1 MDSSGID
8 LDPVVLRHLQTK
20 KVEER
25 IEDLN
30 NQIWIEDDSVGYRLV
45 TVIDEGLTDC
55 LVGFRDEQGF
65 FEKKRIE
72 KTKCEVPSLNNY
84 SDDLCTLTQPNA
96 ATVLHVLNIRYSSN
110 VIHTYCGLF
119 CVVINPWR
127 TIPIYSDDVKQLYQ
141 HRNDLPPHVYS
152 VAQNAF
158 HGILKGGRNQSI
170 LITGESG
177 AGKTENTKKIID
189 FILSS
194 SGSNN
199 TIGDCVVTSGVLLEA
214 MGNARTTHNSNS
226 SRFGKFIRIEFDQNS
241 KLIGA
246 KIECYLLEKSR
257 VVSQSDGD
265 RNFHIFYQMLSNYF
279 DNPHKSFLKLSK
291 RVDQYKYL
299 RNDDAEINDAETAK
313 LTDEAFSKIGF
324 SEEEKIWIF
333 QVLSAVLWIGDIKFG
348 ERSGLDVSFVE
359 SMQEVDN
366 IAELLE
372 MKSSKLVD
380 ALTQPTIKV
389 HDKLIRKNQNL
400 AKTLTSA
407 SAMAKVLYERLFGWV
422 VKRCNDAFSVDDTK
436 SYCRNSRFI
445 AVLDIAGFEIIQKNS
460 FEQFCINYTNEKLQQ
475 FFNHFMFVKEQT
487 DYLEEG
493 IKWTQVNF
501 ANHLQPTIDL
511 IEKPMG
517 VLSFLEEE
525 CVVPNGSEKS
535 LLEKLCSNLAGD
547 SSFKKSKQSQKYST
561 VRHFAVQHYAGEVH
575 YNIDGWLEKNRD
587 NVENSVLDI
596 LSQSTHPLLKVL
608 FPPVH
613 TNNLKA
619 RRGTITN
626 STVSFM
632 YKNQLQCL
640 LDTLNTSSAHFIRCV
655 VPNYEKLPGKI
666 DAPLVLAQLKC
677 NGVLE
682 GIRICREGYPSRL
695 PHSEFI
701 ERYSLLLKNKE
712 KSCGASEKEKCAM
725 ICQDA
730 DVRKERFAV
739 GKTKLFCKVGVI
751 SELERK
757 RNDYI
762 SSFIVLIQANI
773 RYRSIQKDLTE
784 RRKKAEAILTIQENV
799 RQFAQLSQWP
809 WYRIHHLA
817 RGLIPKN
824 RDKERIEELEKEK
837 MKLEKEIQEMEVKN
851 EEALK
856 ENLKLSMLLD
866 REKTEKIK
874 VQKEME
880 EVEKRGREKLLEKER
895 EFRKTME
902 EMEQNEEIFSV
913 LEKKYND
920 QHKKV
925 MKMNDILR
933 DYERKIEQLN
943 MEKLDLEAEN
953 LKLKESQNRQDTH
966 YSNLE
971 KEILE
976 KTSLIDDLQN
986 QVQKLLD
993 ETNEQRITIAKLET
1007 ALEDEKS
1014 RFSRQNNT
1022 IGDMQKLITELNEK
1036 IARFDQITLNE
1047 RNSTRKIEREKE
1059 KLNEEL
1065 TTAKEIIQ
1073 KQAKK
1078 IDELKDECRKRG
1090 NEVNRLERK
1099 LEDKDAMMADCV
1111 KELKD
1116 SHKERLKEME
1126 QKVEDVKRKNSK
1138 LENENSTQRNQIE
1151 HFQRESSVDS
1161 DYGRSSSGRMSTLG
1175 RQYSLTS
1182 IGSFSSIR
1190 TVGLSRKDSISD
1202 MTSSMYSLRGRRDST
1217 YDLTSSVIS
1226 SSNGLQRSP
1235 STSQVM
1241 EKERR
1246 ILELE
1251 KEKAAINTD
1260 LQLVKRELD
1269 VYKSQLSAVESEK
1282 ESLQTTVR
1290 KQTSQLQETTRQ
1302 FNSAQKNADNLALR
1316 LKKALADCEEWKKKH
1331 EESIEDSKT
1340 EILAERKRAMDRA
1353 EASEKETELKQSR
1366 MATIESAKSVLS
1378 GELARTQA
1386 ELDRCRQIIQ
1396 QLEENIKSQE
1406 TLGNSFERH
1415 QSNLNFEI
1423 ENLRDEN
1430 CALKAKIR
1438 RQYKQIELL
1447 TQQDETNDELN
1458 HFENKTERLL

>member
-1 MDSSGID
+1 MDSSSGID
-8 LDPVVLRHLQTK
+8 LEPNILRHLQTK

-30 NQIWIEDDSVGYRLV
+30 NQIWIEDDLYGYRMV
-45 TVIDEGLTDC
+45 TVIDEGLSDL

-84 SDDLCTLTQPNA
+84 SEDLCTLTQPNA
-96 ATVLHVLNIRYSSN
+96 ATVLNALKIRYTSN
-110 VIHTYCGLF
+110 VIHTFCGLF

-127 TIPIYSDDVKQLYQ
+127 NIPIYSDEVKQLYQ
-141 HRNDLPPHVYS
+141 LQNDLPPHVYS

-194 SGSNN
+194 SVSNN

-226 SRFGKFIRIEFDQNS
+226 SRFGKFIRIEFDENS

-257 VVSQSDGD
+257 VVFQSDGD

-291 RVDQYKYL
+291 KVNEYKYL
-299 RNDDAEINDAETAK
+299 RNDDSMIDDAETAK
-313 LTDEAFSKIGF
+313 MTDEAFTRIGL

-333 QVLSAVLWIGDIKFG
+333 QILSAVLWIGDIKFG

-400 AKTLTSA
+400 AKTLSSA
-407 SAMAKVLYERLFGWV
+407 SAMAKILYERLFGWI
-422 VKRCNDAFSVDDTK
+422 VKRCNDAFSVDDTE
-436 SYCRNSRFI
+436 STCRLSRFI
-445 AVLDIAGFEIIQKNS
+445 AVLDIAGFEIIEKNS

-475 FFNHFMFVKEQT
+475 FFNHFMFAKEQS

-517 VLSFLEEE
+517 ILSFLEEE

-535 LLEKLCSNLAGD
+535 LLEKLCSNLSND
-547 SSFKKSKQSQKYST
+547 SSFKKSKQTQKCST
-561 VRHFAVQHYAGEVH
+561 IRHFYVQHYAGEVH
-575 YNIDGWLEKNRD
+575 YNIDGWLDKNRD
-587 NVENSVLDI
+587 NVETSVLDI
-596 LSQSTHPLLKVL
+596 LSQSTHPLLKLL
-608 FPPVH
+608 FPPVPV
-613 TNNLKA
+613 NNLKT

-626 STVSFM
+626 STVSFL

-640 LDTLNTSSAHFIRCV
+640 LDTLNSSSAHFIRCV
-655 VPNYEKLPGKI
+655 VSNYEKLPGKI

-695 PHSEFI
+695 SHSEFI
-701 ERYSLLLKNKE
+701 ERYSLLMKNKE
-712 KSCGASEKEKCAM
+712 QSKGASEKEKCTL

-730 DVRKERFAV
+730 QVRKERYAV

-751 SELERK
+751 SELETK
-757 RNDYI
+757 RNNYI
-762 SSFIVLIQANI
+762 SSFIILIQANI
-773 RYRSIQKDLTE
+773 RYLNIQKDLIE
-784 RRKKAEAILTIQENV
+784 RRKKLEAVVTIQDNV
-799 RQFAQLSQWP
+799 RQFAELSQWP
-809 WYRIHHLA
+809 WYRIYHLT
-817 RGLIPKN
+817 RGLIPRN
-824 RDKERIEELEKEK
+824 RDKERIEELENEK
-837 MKLEKEIQEMEVKN
+837 LKLEEEIQEMEIKN

-866 REKTEKIK
+866 REKSEKVK
-874 VQKEME
+874 VQKELE
-880 EVEKRGREKLLEKER
+880 EVEKQGREKLLEKER

-902 EMEQNEEIFSV
+902 EMEQNEEIFNV
-913 LEKKYND
+913 LERKYNE

-925 MKMNDILR
+925 MKMNDVLR
-933 DYERKIEQLN
+933 EYERKIEQLN
-943 MEKLDLEAEN
+943 MEKTDLENEN
-953 LKLKESQNRQDTH
+953 QKLRETQNRQDSH

-971 KEILE
+971 KEVME
-976 KTSLIDDLQN
+976 KSSLIDELQN
-986 QVQKLLD
+986 QIQKLSD
-993 ETNEQRITIAKLET
+993 ENNEQRLTIAKLET
-1007 ALEDEKS
+1007 ALEDEKA
-1014 RFSRQNNT
+1014 RFARQNNT
-1022 IGDMQKLITELNEK
+1022 IGDMQKLISELNEK
-1036 IARFDQITLNE
+1036 IARFDNIALNE

-1078 IDELKDECRKRG
+1078 IDELKEECRKRK
-1090 NEVNRLERK
+1090 NEASRLERK
-1099 LEDKDAMMADCV
+1099 LEDKEAMMADCV

-1138 LENENSTQRNQIE
+1138 LENENSTQKSQIE
-1151 HFQRESSVDS
+1151 TFQRESSVDS
-1161 DYGRSSSGRMSTLG
+1161 DYGRSSSGRLSTLG

-1190 TVGLSRKDSISD
+1190 TVGLGSRKDSISD
-1202 MTSSMYSLRGRRDST
+1202 MTSSMYSLRRRDST
-1217 YDLTSSVIS
+1217 YDMTSSTI
-1226 SSNGLQRSP
+1226 GLQRSP

-1282 ESLQTTVR
+1282 ESLQTANR
-1290 KQTSQLQETTRQ
+1290 KQSNQLQETTRQ
-1302 FNSAQKNADNLALR
+1302 LNSAQKNADNLALR
-1316 LKKALADCEEWKKKH
+1316 LKKALADCDEWKKKH
-1331 EESIEDSKT
+1331 EESIVESKT
-1340 EILAERKRAMDRA
+1340 EILMERKRAMDRA
-1353 EASEKETELKQSR
+1353 EACEKETELKQSR
-1366 MATIESAKSVLS
+1366 MATIESARMELG
-1378 GELARTQA
+1378 GELARTQS
-1386 ELDRCRQIIQ
+1386 ELDRCRQIII
-1396 QLEENIKSQE
+1396 QLEENLKSQE
-1406 TLGNSFERH
+1406 SLGNSFGRH
-1415 QSNLNFEI
+1415 QTNLNFEI

-1458 HFENKTERLL
+1458 HFENKVERLL

>member
-1 MDSSGID
+1 MDRHFFNVSITSLVHSTIPIGTRKITDSSF
-8 LDPVVLRHLQTK
+8 Q
-20 KVEER
+20 
-25 IEDLN
+25 
-30 NQIWIEDDSVGYRLV
+30 
-45 TVIDEGLTDC
+45 
-55 LVGFRDEQGF
+55 
-65 FEKKRIE
+65 
-72 KTKCEVPSLNNY
+72 
-84 SDDLCTLTQPNA
+84 
-96 ATVLHVLNIRYSSN
+96 
-110 VIHTYCGLF
+110 TYCGLF

-127 TIPIYSDDVKQLYQ
+127 NIPIYSDEVKQLYQ

-194 SGSNN
+194 SGSHN

-226 SRFGKFIRIEFDQNS
+226 SRFGKFIRIEFDENS

-291 RVDQYKYL
+291 KVDQYKYL
-299 RNDDAEINDAETAK
+299 RNDDPMIDDAETAR
-313 LTDEAFSKIGF
+313 LTDEAFTKIGF
-324 SEEEKIWIF
+324 SEEEKRWIF
-333 QVLSAVLWIGDIKFG
+333 QILSAVLWIGDIKFG
-348 ERSGLDVSFVE
+348 ERSGLDVTYVE

-372 MKSSKLVD
+372 MKNSKLVD

-400 AKTLTSA
+400 AKTLSSA

-422 VKRCNDAFSVDDTK
+422 VKRCNDAFSVDDT
-436 SYCRNSRFI
+436 SSSCRNSRFI
-445 AVLDIAGFEIIQKNS
+445 AVLDIAGFEIIEKNS

-475 FFNHFMFVKEQT
+475 FFNHFMFVKEQS

-535 LLEKLCSNLAGD
+535 LLEKLCANLSGD
-547 SSFKKSKQSQKYST
+547 SSFKKSKQSQKCST
-561 VRHFAVQHYAGEVH
+561 IRHFAVQHYAGEVH

-587 NVENSVLDI
+587 NVETSVLDI

-608 FPPVH
+608 FPPVPA
-613 TNNLKA
+613 NNIKA

-626 STVSFM
+626 STVSFL

-666 DAPLVLAQLKC
+666 DAPLVLAQLRC

-682 GIRICREGYPSRL
+682 GIRICREGFPSRL

-712 KSCGASEKEKCAM
+712 LGGSEKEKCAM
-725 ICQDA
+725 ICQDSQI
-730 DVRKERFAV
+730 RKERFAV
-739 GKTKLFCKVGVI
+739 GKTKLFCKIGVI

-773 RYRSIQKDLTE
+773 RYLNIQKDLFE
-784 RRKKAEAILTIQENV
+784 RRRKAEAIVTIQENV
-799 RQFAQLSQWP
+799 RQFAELSQWP
-809 WYRIHHLA
+809 CSSIVRKQQKSKFKRRWKKW
-817 RGLIPKN
+817 RGKV
-824 RDKERIEELEKEK
+824 ERFVETVTMILRSCSVS
-837 MKLEKEIQEMEVKN
+837 LPYFVRP
-851 EEALK
+851 
-856 ENLKLSMLLD
+856 LLTLNSIS
-866 REKTEKIK
+866 RTTFF
-874 VQKEME
+874 Q
-880 EVEKRGREKLLEKER
+880 KLLEKER

-943 MEKLDLEAEN
+943 MEKTDLETDN
-953 LKLKESQNRQDTH
+953 LKLKEAQNRQDSH

-971 KEILE
+971 KELLE
-976 KTSLIDDLQN
+976 KTSQIDDLQN

-1014 RFSRQNNT
+1014 RFTRQNNT

-1036 IARFDQITLNE
+1036 IARLDNVALNE
-1047 RNSTRKIEREKE
+1047 RNSTRKVEREKE
-1059 KLNEEL
+1059 KLNDEL
-1065 TTAKEIIQ
+1065 NTAKEIIQ

-1078 IDELKDECRKRG
+1078 IDELKEECRKRG
-1090 NEVNRLERK
+1090 NEVSRLERK

-1138 LENENSTQRNQIE
+1138 LENENSTQRSQIE
-1151 HFQRESSVDS
+1151 TFQRESSVDS
-1161 DYGRSSSGRMSTLG
+1161 DYGRSSSGRLSTLG

-1190 TVGLSRKDSISD
+1190 TVGLSRKDSVSD

-1217 YDLTSSVIS
+1217 YDMTSSIIS
-1226 SSNGLQRSP
+1226 SGNGLQRSP

-1246 ILELE
+1246 IQELE
-1251 KEKAAINTD
+1251 K
-1260 LQLVKRELD
+1260 L
-1269 VYKSQLSAVESEK
+1269 
-1282 ESLQTTVR
+1282 
-1290 KQTSQLQETTRQ
+1290 
-1302 FNSAQKNADNLALR
+1302 
-1316 LKKALADCEEWKKKH
+1316 
-1331 EESIEDSKT
+1331 
-1340 EILAERKRAMDRA
+1340 
-1353 EASEKETELKQSR
+1353 
-1366 MATIESAKSVLS
+1366 VLS
-1378 GELARTQA
+1378 
-1386 ELDRCRQIIQ
+1386 
-1396 QLEENIKSQE
+1396 
-1406 TLGNSFERH
+1406 
-1415 QSNLNFEI
+1415 
-1423 ENLRDEN
+1423 
-1430 CALKAKIR
+1430 
-1438 RQYKQIELL
+1438 
-1447 TQQDETNDELN
+1447 
-1458 HFENKTERLL
+1458 

>member
-1 MDSSGID
+1 MDSAGID
-8 LDPVVLRHLQTK
+8 LDPTVIRHLQTK

-30 NQIWIEDDSVGYRLV
+30 NQIWIEDDTVGYRLV
-45 TVIDEGLTDC
+45 TVIDEGLTDL

-72 KTKCEVPSLNNY
+72 KAKCEVPSLNNY
-84 SDDLCTLTQPNA
+84 SEDLCTLTQPNA
-96 ATVLHVLNIRYSSN
+96 ATVLHALNIRYTSN

-127 TIPIYSDDVKQLYQ
+127 NIPIYSDEVKQLYQ

-194 SGSNN
+194 SGSHN

-226 SRFGKFIRIEFDQNS
+226 SRFGKFIRIEFDENS

-291 RVDQYKYL
+291 KVDQYKYL
-299 RNDDAEINDAETAK
+299 RNDDPMIDDAETAR

-324 SEEEKIWIF
+324 SEEEKRWIF
-333 QVLSAVLWIGDIKFG
+333 QILSAVLWIGDIKFG
-348 ERSGLDVSFVE
+348 ERSGLDVSYVE

-372 MKSSKLVD
+372 MKNSKLVD

-400 AKTLTSA
+400 AKTLSSA

-422 VKRCNDAFSVDDTK
+422 VKRCNDAFSVDDT
-436 SYCRNSRFI
+436 SSSCRNSRFI
-445 AVLDIAGFEIIQKNS
+445 AVLDIAGFEIIEKNS

-475 FFNHFMFVKEQT
+475 FFNHFMFVKEQS

-535 LLEKLCSNLAGD
+535 LLEKLCSNLSTD
-547 SSFKKSKQSQKYST
+547 SSFKKSKQSQKCST
-561 VRHFAVQHYAGEVH
+561 IRHFAVQHYAGEVH

-587 NVENSVLDI
+587 NVETSVLDI

-608 FPPVH
+608 FPPVPV
-613 TNNLKA
+613 NNIKA

-626 STVSFM
+626 STVSFL

-666 DAPLVLAQLKC
+666 DAPLVLAQLRC

-712 KSCGASEKEKCAM
+712 FGGSEKEKCAM
-725 ICQDA
+725 ICQDSQI
-730 DVRKERFAV
+730 RKERFAV

-773 RYRSIQKDLTE
+773 RYLNIQKDLLE
-784 RRKKAEAILTIQENV
+784 RRRKAEAIVTIQENV
-799 RQFAQLSQWP
+799 RQFAELSQWP

-824 RDKERIEELEKEK
+824 RDKERIEELEMEK
-837 MKLEKEIQEMEVKN
+837 MKLEEEIHEMEVKN

-880 EVEKRGREKLLEKER
+880 EVERKGREKLLEKER

-902 EMEQNEEIFSV
+902 EMGQNEEIFSM

-943 MEKLDLEAEN
+943 MEKADLETEN
-953 LKLKESQNRQDTH
+953 SKLKEAQNRHDSH

-971 KEILE
+971 KELLE
-976 KTSLIDDLQN
+976 KTSQIDDLQN

-1014 RFSRQNNT
+1014 RFTRQNNT

-1036 IARFDQITLNE
+1036 IARLDNVALNE
-1047 RNSTRKIEREKE
+1047 RNSTRKVEREKE
-1059 KLNEEL
+1059 KLNDEL
-1065 TTAKEIIQ
+1065 NTAKEIIQ

-1078 IDELKDECRKRG
+1078 IDELKEECRKRG
-1090 NEVNRLERK
+1090 NEVSRLERK
-1099 LEDKDAMMADCV
+1099 LEDKEAMMADCV

-1126 QKVEDVKRKNSK
+1126 QKVEEVKRKNSK
-1138 LENENSTQRNQIE
+1138 LENENSTQRSQIE
-1151 HFQRESSVDS
+1151 TFQRESSVDS
-1161 DYGRSSSGRMSTLG
+1161 DYGRSSSGRLSTLG

-1190 TVGLSRKDSISD
+1190 TVGLSRKDSVSD

-1217 YDLTSSVIS
+1217 YDMTSSIIS
-1226 SSNGLQRSP
+1226 SGNGLQRSP

-1246 ILELE
+1246 IQELE

-1316 LKKALADCEEWKKKH
+1316 LKKALADCDEWKKKH
-1331 EESIEDSKT
+1331 EESIKESKT
-1340 EILAERKRAMDRA
+1340 EILLERKRAMDRA

-1366 MATIESAKSVLS
+1366 MATIESAKTALS
-1378 GELARTQA
+1378 GELGRTQA

-1396 QLEENIKSQE
+1396 QLEENLKSQE

>member
-1 MDSSGID
+1 M
-8 LDPVVLRHLQTK
+8 
-20 KVEER
+20 
-25 IEDLN
+25 
-30 NQIWIEDDSVGYRLV
+30 
-45 TVIDEGLTDC
+45 
-55 LVGFRDEQGF
+55 
-65 FEKKRIE
+65 
-72 KTKCEVPSLNNY
+72 
-84 SDDLCTLTQPNA
+84 LC
-96 ATVLHVLNIRYSSN
+96 S
-110 VIHTYCGLF
+110 
-119 CVVINPWR
+119 
-127 TIPIYSDDVKQLYQ
+127 
-141 HRNDLPPHVYS
+141 
-152 VAQNAF
+152 
-158 HGILKGGRNQSI
+158 
-170 LITGESG
+170 
-177 AGKTENTKKIID
+177 
-189 FILSS
+189 
-194 SGSNN
+194 
-199 TIGDCVVTSGVLLEA
+199 
-214 MGNARTTHNSNS
+214 
-226 SRFGKFIRIEFDQNS
+226 
-241 KLIGA
+241 
-246 KIECYLLEKSR
+246 
-257 VVSQSDGD
+257 
-265 RNFHIFYQMLSNYF
+265 FYY
-279 DNPHKSFLKLSK
+279 
-291 RVDQYKYL
+291 
-299 RNDDAEINDAETAK
+299 T
-313 LTDEAFSKIGF
+313 FS
-324 SEEEKIWIF
+324 
-333 QVLSAVLWIGDIKFG
+333 
-348 ERSGLDVSFVE
+348 
-359 SMQEVDN
+359 EVDN

-372 MKSSKLVD
+372 MKNSKLVD

-400 AKTLTSA
+400 AKTLSSA

-422 VKRCNDAFSVDDTK
+422 VKRS
-436 SYCRNSRFI
+436 CRNSRFI
-445 AVLDIAGFEIIQKNS
+445 AVLDIAGFEIIEKNS

-475 FFNHFMFVKEQT
+475 FFNHFMFVKEQS

-535 LLEKLCSNLAGD
+535 LLEKLCSNLSGD
-547 SSFKKSKQSQKYST
+547 SSFKKSKQSQKCST
-561 VRHFAVQHYAGEVH
+561 IRHFAVQHYAGEVH

-587 NVENSVLDI
+587 NVETSVLDI

-608 FPPVH
+608 FPPVPV
-613 TNNLKA
+613 NNIKA

-626 STVSFM
+626 STVSFL
-632 YKNQLQCL
+632 YK
-640 LDTLNTSSAHFIRCV
+640 
-655 VPNYEKLPGKI
+655 
-666 DAPLVLAQLKC
+666 
-677 NGVLE
+677 
-682 GIRICREGYPSRL
+682 
-695 PHSEFI
+695 
-701 ERYSLLLKNKE
+701 
-712 KSCGASEKEKCAM
+712 
-725 ICQDA
+725 
-730 DVRKERFAV
+730 
-739 GKTKLFCKVGVI
+739 
-751 SELERK
+751 
-757 RNDYI
+757 
-762 SSFIVLIQANI
+762 
-773 RYRSIQKDLTE
+773 
-784 RRKKAEAILTIQENV
+784 
-799 RQFAQLSQWP
+799 
-809 WYRIHHLA
+809 
-817 RGLIPKN
+817 
-824 RDKERIEELEKEK
+824 
-837 MKLEKEIQEMEVKN
+837 
-851 EEALK
+851 
-856 ENLKLSMLLD
+856 LLD

-880 EVEKRGREKLLEKER
+880 EVERKGREKLLEKER

-943 MEKLDLEAEN
+943 MEKTDLETEN
-953 LKLKESQNRQDTH
+953 LKLKEAQNRQDSH

-971 KEILE
+971 KELLE
-976 KTSLIDDLQN
+976 KTSQIDDLQN

-1014 RFSRQNNT
+1014 RFTRQNNT

-1036 IARFDQITLNE
+1036 IARLDNVALNE
-1047 RNSTRKIEREKE
+1047 RNSTRKVEREKE
-1059 KLNEEL
+1059 KLNDEL
-1065 TTAKEIIQ
+1065 NTAKEIIQ

-1078 IDELKDECRKRG
+1078 IDELKEECRKRG
-1090 NEVNRLERK
+1090 NEVSRLERK

-1138 LENENSTQRNQIE
+1138 LENENSTQRSQIE
-1151 HFQRESSVDS
+1151 TFQRESSVDS
-1161 DYGRSSSGRMSTLG
+1161 DYGRSSSGRLSTLG

-1190 TVGLSRKDSISD
+1190 TVGLSRKDSVSD

-1217 YDLTSSVIS
+1217 YDMTSSIIS
-1226 SSNGLQRSP
+1226 SGNGLQRSP
-1235 STSQVM
+1235 STSQ
-1241 EKERR
+1241 
-1246 ILELE
+1246 
-1251 KEKAAINTD
+1251 
-1260 LQLVKRELD
+1260 
-1269 VYKSQLSAVESEK
+1269 EK

-1316 LKKALADCEEWKKKH
+1316 LKKALADCDEWKKKH
-1331 EESIEDSKT
+1331 EESIKESKT
-1340 EILAERKRAMDRA
+1340 EILLERKRAMDRA

-1366 MATIESAKSVLS
+1366 MATIESAKTALS
-1378 GELARTQA
+1378 GELGRTQA

-1396 QLEENIKSQE
+1396 QLEENLKSQE

>member
-1 MDSSGID
+1 MKTK
-8 LDPVVLRHLQTK
+8 PFERETVVIVICSNLVGTSIADIFLKAKNNEEEVRHLQTK

-30 NQIWIEDDSVGYRLV
+30 NQIWIEDDTVGYRLV

-84 SDDLCTLTQPNA
+84 SEDLCTLTQPNA
-96 ATVLHVLNIRYSSN
+96 ATVLHALNIRYTSN

-127 TIPIYSDDVKQLYQ
+127 NIPIYSDEVKQLYQ

-194 SGSNN
+194 SGSHN

-226 SRFGKFIRIEFDQNS
+226 SRFGKFIRIEFDENS

-246 KIECYLLEKSR
+246 QIECYLLEKSR

-291 RVDQYKYL
+291 KVDQYKYL
-299 RNDDAEINDAETAK
+299 RNDDPMIDDAETAR
-313 LTDEAFSKIGF
+313 LTDEAFTKIGF
-324 SEEEKIWIF
+324 SEEEKRWIF
-333 QVLSAVLWIGDIKFG
+333 QILSAVLWIGDIKFG
-348 ERSGLDVSFVE
+348 ERSGLDVSYVE

-372 MKSSKLVD
+372 MKNSKLVD

-400 AKTLTSA
+400 AKTLSSA

-422 VKRCNDAFSVDDTK
+422 VKRCNDAFSVDDN
-436 SYCRNSRFI
+436 SSSCRNSRFI
-445 AVLDIAGFEIIQKNS
+445 AVLDIAGFEIIEKNS

-475 FFNHFMFVKEQT
+475 FFNHFMFVKEQS

-535 LLEKLCSNLAGD
+535 LLEKLCSNLSGD
-547 SSFKKSKQSQKYST
+547 SSFKKSKQSQKCST
-561 VRHFAVQHYAGEVH
+561 IRHFAVQHYAGEVH

-587 NVENSVLDI
+587 NVETSVLDI

-608 FPPVH
+608 FPPVPA
-613 TNNLKA
+613 NNIKA

-626 STVSFM
+626 STVSFL

-666 DAPLVLAQLKC
+666 DAPLVLAQLSSWI
-677 NGVLE
+677 V
-682 GIRICREGYPSRL
+682 RRL
-695 PHSEFI
+695 
-701 ERYSLLLKNKE
+701 K
-712 KSCGASEKEKCAM
+712 KSK
-725 ICQDA
+725 
-730 DVRKERFAV
+730 F
-739 GKTKLFCKVGVI
+739 
-751 SELERK
+751 K
-757 RNDYI
+757 R
-762 SSFIVLIQANI
+762 
-773 RYRSIQKDLTE
+773 RW
-784 RRKKAEAILTIQENV
+784 KK
-799 RQFAQLSQWP
+799 W
-809 WYRIHHLA
+809 
-817 RGLIPKN
+817 
-824 RDKERIEELEKEK
+824 
-837 MKLEKEIQEMEVKN
+837 
-851 EEALK
+851 
-856 ENLKLSMLLD
+856 
-866 REKTEKIK
+866 
-874 VQKEME
+874 
-880 EVEKRGREKLLEKER
+880 RGRGE
-895 EFRKTME
+895 
-902 EMEQNEEIFSV
+902 SV

-943 MEKLDLEAEN
+943 MEKADLETEN
-953 LKLKESQNRQDTH
+953 SKVRSKISKNKANEKIIENGYVVVEALKEAQNRQDSH

-971 KEILE
+971 KELLE
-976 KTSLIDDLQN
+976 KTSQIDDLQN

-1014 RFSRQNNT
+1014 RFTRQNNT

-1036 IARFDQITLNE
+1036 IARLDNVALNE
-1047 RNSTRKIEREKE
+1047 RNSTRKVEREKE
-1059 KLNEEL
+1059 KLNDEL
-1065 TTAKEIIQ
+1065 NTAKEIIQ

-1078 IDELKDECRKRG
+1078 IDELKEECRKRG
-1090 NEVNRLERK
+1090 NEVSRLERK

-1138 LENENSTQRNQIE
+1138 LENENSTQRSQIE
-1151 HFQRESSVDS
+1151 TFQRESSVDS
-1161 DYGRSSSGRMSTLG
+1161 DYGRSSSGRLSTLG

-1190 TVGLSRKDSISD
+1190 TVGLSRKDSVSD

-1217 YDLTSSVIS
+1217 YDMTSSIIS
-1226 SSNGLQRSP
+1226 SGNGLQRSP

-1246 ILELE
+1246 IQELE

-1316 LKKALADCEEWKKKH
+1316 LKKALADCDEWKKKH
-1331 EESIEDSKT
+1331 EESIKESKT
-1340 EILAERKRAMDRA
+1340 EILLERKRAMDRA

-1366 MATIESAKSVLS
+1366 MATIESAKTALS
-1378 GELARTQA
+1378 GELGRTQA
-1386 ELDRCRQIIQ
+1386 ELDRCRQIIL
-1396 QLEENIKSQE
+1396 QLEENLKSQE

>member
-1 MDSSGID
+1 MDSASGID
-8 LDPVVLRHLQTK
+8 LDPNVLRHLQTK

-30 NQIWIEDDSVGYRLV
+30 NQIWMEDDAVGYRLV
-45 TVIDEGLTDC
+45 TVIDEGLSDL

-72 KTKCEVPSLNNY
+72 KAKCEVPSLNNY

-96 ATVLHVLNIRYSSN
+96 ATVLHALNIRYTSN

-127 TIPIYSDDVKQLYQ
+127 TIPIYSDEVKQLYQ

-199 TIGDCVVTSGVLLEA
+199 TIGECVVTSGVLLEA

-226 SRFGKFIRIEFDQNS
+226 SRFGKFIRIEFDENS

-291 RVDQYKYL
+291 KVEQYKYL
-299 RNDDAEINDAETAK
+299 RNDDPSIVDAETAK

-333 QVLSAVLWIGDIKFG
+333 QILSAVLWIGDIKFG

-400 AKTLTSA
+400 AKTLSSA

-436 SYCRNSRFI
+436 TSCRNSRFI
-445 AVLDIAGFEIIQKNS
+445 AVLDIAGFEIIEKNS

-475 FFNHFMFVKEQT
+475 FFNHFMFVKEQS

-587 NVENSVLDI
+587 NVETSVLDI

-608 FPPVH
+608 FPPVPA
-613 TNNLKA
+613 NNLKA

-626 STVSFM
+626 STVSFL

-712 KSCGASEKEKCAM
+712 KVSGASEKEKCAH

-730 DVRKERFAV
+730 DVRKERYAV

-757 RNDYI
+757 RNEYI

-773 RYRSIQKDLTE
+773 RYLNVQADLLE
-784 RRKKAEAILTIQENV
+784 RRRKAEAIVTIQENV

-824 RDKERIEELEKEK
+824 RDKERIQELEMEK
-837 MKLEKEIQEMEVKN
+837 MKLEEEIQEMEVKN

-856 ENLKLSMLLD
+856 ENLKLSM
-866 REKTEKIK
+866 
-874 VQKEME
+874 
-880 EVEKRGREKLLEKER
+880 KLLEKER

-925 MKMNDILR
+925 MKMNDVLR
-933 DYERKIEQLN
+933 DYERRIEQLN
-943 MEKLDLEAEN
+943 MEKSDLEAEN
-953 LKLKESQNRQDTH
+953 LKLKEAQNRQDSH
-966 YSNLE
+966 YGNME
-971 KEILE
+971 KELME
-976 KTSLIDDLQN
+976 KTSIIDELQN

-993 ETNEQRITIAKLET
+993 ETNEQKIMIAKLET
-1007 ALEDEKS
+1007 ALEDEKA
-1014 RFSRQNNT
+1014 RHSRQNNT

-1036 IARFDQITLNE
+1036 IARLDNVALNE

-1099 LEDKDAMMADCV
+1099 LEDKEAMMADCV

-1138 LENENSTQRNQIE
+1138 LENENSTQKSQIE
-1151 HFQRESSVDS
+1151 TFQRESSVDS
-1161 DYGRSSSGRMSTLG
+1161 DYGRSSSGRLSTLG

-1190 TVGLSRKDSISD
+1190 TVGLSRKDSVSD

-1217 YDLTSSVIS
+1217 YDMTSSIS
-1226 SSNGLQRSP
+1226 NSVGLQRSP

-1282 ESLQTTVR
+1282 ESLQTTLR
-1290 KQTSQLQETTRQ
+1290 KQTNQLQETTRQ

-1316 LKKALADCEEWKKKH
+1316 LKKALADCDEWKKKH
-1331 EESIEDSKT
+1331 EESINESKT

-1366 MATIESAKSVLS
+1366 MATIESAKSALS

-1386 ELDRCRQIIQ
+1386 ELDRCRQIIV

>member
-1 MDSSGID
+1 
-8 LDPVVLRHLQTK
+8 
-20 KVEER
+20 
-25 IEDLN
+25 
-30 NQIWIEDDSVGYRLV
+30 
-45 TVIDEGLTDC
+45 
-55 LVGFRDEQGF
+55 
-65 FEKKRIE
+65 
-72 KTKCEVPSLNNY
+72 
-84 SDDLCTLTQPNA
+84 
-96 ATVLHVLNIRYSSN
+96 
-110 VIHTYCGLF
+110 
-119 CVVINPWR
+119 
-127 TIPIYSDDVKQLYQ
+127 
-141 HRNDLPPHVYS
+141 
-152 VAQNAF
+152 
-158 HGILKGGRNQSI
+158 
-170 LITGESG
+170 
-177 AGKTENTKKIID
+177 
-189 FILSS
+189 
-194 SGSNN
+194 
-199 TIGDCVVTSGVLLEA
+199 
-214 MGNARTTHNSNS
+214 
-226 SRFGKFIRIEFDQNS
+226 
-241 KLIGA
+241 
-246 KIECYLLEKSR
+246 
-257 VVSQSDGD
+257 
-265 RNFHIFYQMLSNYF
+265 
-279 DNPHKSFLKLSK
+279 
-291 RVDQYKYL
+291 
-299 RNDDAEINDAETAK
+299 
-313 LTDEAFSKIGF
+313 
-324 SEEEKIWIF
+324 
-333 QVLSAVLWIGDIKFG
+333 
-348 ERSGLDVSFVE
+348 
-359 SMQEVDN
+359 
-366 IAELLE
+366 
-372 MKSSKLVD
+372 
-380 ALTQPTIKV
+380 
-389 HDKLIRKNQNL
+389 
-400 AKTLTSA
+400 
-407 SAMAKVLYERLFGWV
+407 MAKVLYERLFGWV
-422 VKRCNDAFSVDDTK
+422 VKRCNDAFSVDDT
-436 SYCRNSRFI
+436 SSSCRNSRFI
-445 AVLDIAGFEIIQKNS
+445 AVLDIAGFEIIEKNS

-475 FFNHFMFVKEQT
+475 FFNHFMFVKEQS

-535 LLEKLCSNLAGD
+535 LLEKLCSNLSGD
-547 SSFKKSKQSQKYST
+547 SSFKKSKQSQKCST
-561 VRHFAVQHYAGEVH
+561 IRHFAVQHYAGEVH
-575 YNIDGWLEKNRD
+575 YNTDGWLEKNRD
-587 NVENSVLDI
+587 NVETSVLDI

-608 FPPVH
+608 FPPVPV
-613 TNNLKA
+613 NNIKA

-626 STVSFM
+626 STVSFL

-666 DAPLVLAQLKC
+666 DAPLVLAQLRC

-712 KSCGASEKEKCAM
+712 FGGSEKEKCAM
-725 ICQDA
+725 ICQDSQI
-730 DVRKERFAV
+730 RKERFAV

-773 RYRSIQKDLTE
+773 RYLNIQKDLFE
-784 RRKKAEAILTIQENV
+784 RRRKAEAIVTIQENV
-799 RQFAQLSQWP
+799 RQFAELSQWP

-824 RDKERIEELEKEK
+824 RDKERIEELEMEK
-837 MKLEKEIQEMEVKN
+837 MKLEEEIHEMEVKN
-851 EEALK
+851 EEAWK
-856 ENLKLSMLLD
+856 ENLKLSMLLN
-866 REKTEKIK
+866 REKTEKVK
-874 VQKEME
+874 VQKEMK
-880 EVEKRGREKLLEKER
+880 EVERKGREKLLEKER

-943 MEKLDLEAEN
+943 MEKTDLETEN
-953 LKLKESQNRQDTH
+953 LKLKEAQNRQDSH

-971 KEILE
+971 KELLE
-976 KTSLIDDLQN
+976 KTSQIDDLQN

-1014 RFSRQNNT
+1014 RFTRQNNT

-1036 IARFDQITLNE
+1036 IARLDNVALNE
-1047 RNSTRKIEREKE
+1047 RNSTRKVEREKE
-1059 KLNEEL
+1059 KLNDEL
-1065 TTAKEIIQ
+1065 NTAKEIIQ

-1078 IDELKDECRKRG
+1078 IDELKEECRKRG
-1090 NEVNRLERK
+1090 NEVSRLERK

-1138 LENENSTQRNQIE
+1138 LENENSTQRSQIE
-1151 HFQRESSVDS
+1151 TFQRESSVDS
-1161 DYGRSSSGRMSTLG
+1161 DYGRSSSGRLSTLG

-1190 TVGLSRKDSISD
+1190 TVGLSRKDSVSD

-1217 YDLTSSVIS
+1217 YDMTSSIIS
-1226 SSNGLQRSP
+1226 SGNGLQRSP

-1246 ILELE
+1246 IQELE

-1316 LKKALADCEEWKKKH
+1316 LKKALADCDEWKKKH
-1331 EESIEDSKT
+1331 EESIKESKT
-1340 EILAERKRAMDRA
+1340 EILMERKRAMDRA

-1366 MATIESAKSVLS
+1366 MATIESAKTALS
-1378 GELARTQA
+1378 GELGRTQA

-1396 QLEENIKSQE
+1396 QLEENLKSQE

>member
-1 MDSSGID
+1 
-8 LDPVVLRHLQTK
+8 
-20 KVEER
+20 
-25 IEDLN
+25 
-30 NQIWIEDDSVGYRLV
+30 
-45 TVIDEGLTDC
+45 
-55 LVGFRDEQGF
+55 
-65 FEKKRIE
+65 
-72 KTKCEVPSLNNY
+72 
-84 SDDLCTLTQPNA
+84 
-96 ATVLHVLNIRYSSN
+96 
-110 VIHTYCGLF
+110 
-119 CVVINPWR
+119 
-127 TIPIYSDDVKQLYQ
+127 
-141 HRNDLPPHVYS
+141 
-152 VAQNAF
+152 
-158 HGILKGGRNQSI
+158 
-170 LITGESG
+170 
-177 AGKTENTKKIID
+177 
-189 FILSS
+189 
-194 SGSNN
+194 
-199 TIGDCVVTSGVLLEA
+199 
-214 MGNARTTHNSNS
+214 
-226 SRFGKFIRIEFDQNS
+226 
-241 KLIGA
+241 
-246 KIECYLLEKSR
+246 
-257 VVSQSDGD
+257 
-265 RNFHIFYQMLSNYF
+265 MLSNYF

-299 RNDDAEINDAETAK
+299 RNDDSEINDAETAK

-400 AKTLTSA
+400 TKTLTSA

-445 AVLDIAGFEIIQKNS
+445 AVLDIAGFEIIEKNS

-547 SSFKKSKQSQKYST
+547 SSFKKSKQSQKYSIL
-561 VRHFAVQHYAGEVH
+561 RHFAVQHYAGEVH

-608 FPPVH
+608 FPPVPV
-613 TNNLKA
+613 NNLKA

-773 RYRSIQKDLTE
+773 RYRNIQKDLIE

-837 MKLEKEIQEMEVKN
+837 MKLEEEIQEMEMKN

-880 EVEKRGREKLLEKER
+880 EVEKRGKEKLLEKER

-943 MEKLDLEAEN
+943 MEKSDLEAEN
-953 LKLKESQNRQDTH
+953 LKLKESQNRQDIH
-966 YSNLE
+966 YSNME

-1036 IARFDQITLNE
+1036 IARFDQIALNE

-1202 MTSSMYSLRGRRDST
+1202 MTTSMYSLRGRRDST

-1269 VYKSQLSAVESEK
+1269 VYKSQLSAVESRFLDLEGFGEGKVGIRQTEK

-1290 KQTSQLQETTRQ
+1290 KQTNQLQETTRQ

>member
-1 MDSSGID
+1 
-8 LDPVVLRHLQTK
+8 
-20 KVEER
+20 
-25 IEDLN
+25 
-30 NQIWIEDDSVGYRLV
+30 
-45 TVIDEGLTDC
+45 
-55 LVGFRDEQGF
+55 
-65 FEKKRIE
+65 
-72 KTKCEVPSLNNY
+72 
-84 SDDLCTLTQPNA
+84 
-96 ATVLHVLNIRYSSN
+96 
-110 VIHTYCGLF
+110 
-119 CVVINPWR
+119 
-127 TIPIYSDDVKQLYQ
+127 
-141 HRNDLPPHVYS
+141 
-152 VAQNAF
+152 
-158 HGILKGGRNQSI
+158 
-170 LITGESG
+170 
-177 AGKTENTKKIID
+177 
-189 FILSS
+189 
-194 SGSNN
+194 
-199 TIGDCVVTSGVLLEA
+199 
-214 MGNARTTHNSNS
+214 
-226 SRFGKFIRIEFDQNS
+226 
-241 KLIGA
+241 
-246 KIECYLLEKSR
+246 
-257 VVSQSDGD
+257 
-265 RNFHIFYQMLSNYF
+265 MLSNYF

-299 RNDDAEINDAETAK
+299 RNDDSEINDAETAK

-400 AKTLTSA
+400 AKTLSSA

-436 SYCRNSRFI
+436 NYCRNSRFI
-445 AVLDIAGFEIIQKNS
+445 AVLDIAGFEIIEKNS

-547 SSFKKSKQSQKYST
+547 SSFKKSKQSQKYSI

-608 FPPVH
+608 FPPVPV
-613 TNNLKA
+613 NNLKA

-712 KSCGASEKEKCAM
+712 KSSGASEKEKCGM

-773 RYRSIQKDLTE
+773 RYRNIQKDLIE
-784 RRKKAEAILTIQENV
+784 RRKKAEAIMTIQENV

-817 RGLIPKN
+817 RVLIPKN

-837 MKLEKEIQEMEVKN
+837 MKLEEEIQEMEVKN
-851 EEALK
+851 EETLK
-856 ENLKLSMLLD
+856 ENLKLSMLLN
-866 REKTEKIK
+866 REKTEKVK

-933 DYERKIEQLN
+933 DYERNIEQLN
-943 MEKLDLEAEN
+943 MEKADLETEN

-976 KTSLIDDLQN
+976 KTSLIDDFQN

-993 ETNEQRITIAKLET
+993 ETNEQRISIAKLET

-1036 IARFDQITLNE
+1036 IARFDQIALNE

-1182 IGSFSSIR
+1182 IGSFSSNR

-1378 GELARTQA
+1378 GELTRTQA

-1447 TQQDETNDELN
+1447 TQQDETNDELH

>member
-1 MDSSGID
+1 MDSSRID

-141 HRNDLPPHVYS
+141 HRSDLPPHVYS

-226 SRFGKFIRIEFDQNS
+226 SRFGKFIRIEFDENS

-445 AVLDIAGFEIIQKNS
+445 AVLDIAGFEIIEKNS

-608 FPPVH
+608 FPPVPA
-613 TNNLKA
+613 NNLKV

-712 KSCGASEKEKCAM
+712 KSSRASEKEKCAM

-773 RYRSIQKDLTE
+773 RYRNIQKDLIE
-784 RRKKAEAILTIQENV
+784 RRKRAEAILTIQENV

-837 MKLEKEIQEMEVKN
+837 MKLEEEIQEMETKN

-943 MEKLDLEAEN
+943 MGKSDLEAEN

-966 YSNLE
+966 YSNME

-1014 RFSRQNNT
+1014 RFSRQSNT

-1036 IARFDQITLNE
+1036 IARFDQIALNE

-1269 VYKSQLSAVESEK
+1269 VYKSQLSTVESEK

-1290 KQTSQLQETTRQ
+1290 KQTNQLQETTRQ

-1316 LKKALADCEEWKKKH
+1316 LRKALADCEEWKKKH

-1366 MATIESAKSVLS
+1366 MAMIESAKSVLS

>member
-1 MDSSGID
+1 MDSSRID

-141 HRNDLPPHVYS
+141 HRSDLPPHVYS

-226 SRFGKFIRIEFDQNS
+226 SRFGKFIRIEFDEDS

-436 SYCRNSRFI
+436 SCELKEY
-445 AVLDIAGFEIIQKNS
+445 
-460 FEQFCINYTNEKLQQ
+460 
-475 FFNHFMFVKEQT
+475 FV
-487 DYLEEG
+487 
-493 IKWTQVNF
+493 WF
-501 ANHLQPTIDL
+501 PTIDL

-608 FPPVH
+608 FPPVPA
-613 TNNLKA
+613 NNLKV

-712 KSCGASEKEKCAM
+712 KSSRASEKEKCAM

-773 RYRSIQKDLTE
+773 RYRNIQKDLIE
-784 RRKKAEAILTIQENV
+784 RRKRAEAILTIQENV

-837 MKLEKEIQEMEVKN
+837 MKLEEEIQEMETKN

-943 MEKLDLEAEN
+943 MEKSDLEAEN

-966 YSNLE
+966 YSNME

-1014 RFSRQNNT
+1014 RFSRQSNT

-1036 IARFDQITLNE
+1036 IARFDQIALNE

-1182 IGSFSSIR
+1182 IGSFSLIR

-1269 VYKSQLSAVESEK
+1269 VYKSQLSTVESEK

-1290 KQTSQLQETTRQ
+1290 KQTNQLQETTRQ

-1316 LKKALADCEEWKKKH
+1316 LRKALADCEEWKKKH

-1366 MATIESAKSVLS
+1366 LATIESAKSVLS

>member
-1 MDSSGID
+1 MDSAID
-8 LDPVVLRHLQTK
+8 LDPQVLRHLQTK

-30 NQIWIEDDSVGYRLV
+30 NQIWIEDESVGYRQV
-45 TVIDEGLTDC
+45 TVIDEGLSDC

-65 FEKKRIE
+65 FEKKRVE
-72 KTKCEVPSLNNY
+72 KVNCEVPSLNNY

-96 ATVLHVLNIRYSSN
+96 ATVLHALKIRYTSN
-110 VIHTYCGLF
+110 VVHTYCGLF

-127 TIPIYSDDVKQLYQ
+127 TIPIYSEDVKQLYQ
-141 HRNDLPPHVYS
+141 ARNDLPPHVYA

-158 HGILKGGRNQSI
+158 HGILKGGKNQSI

-226 SRFGKFIRIEFDQNS
+226 SRFGKFIRIEFDENS

-257 VVSQSDGD
+257 VISQNDGD

-279 DNPHKSFLKLSK
+279 DTPHKSFLKLSK
-291 RVDQYKYL
+291 RVDEYKYL
-299 RNDDAEINDAETAK
+299 RDDDPSIDDAETAR
-313 LTDEAFSKIGF
+313 LTDEAFSKIGIT
-324 SEEEKIWIF
+324 EEEKIWVF
-333 QVLSAVLWIGDIKFG
+333 QILSAVLWIGDIKFG
-348 ERSGLDVSFVE
+348 ERSGLDLSYVE
-359 SMQEVDN
+359 SMTEVDN

-372 MKSSKLVD
+372 TKSSKLVD

-400 AKTLTSA
+400 AKTLSSA
-407 SAMAKVLYERLFGWV
+407 SAMAKVLYERLFGWI
-422 VKRCNDAFSVDDTK
+422 VKRCNDAFSVDDTA
-436 SYCRNSRFI
+436 STCRNSRSI
-445 AVLDIAGFEIIQKNS
+445 GVLDIAGFEIIEQNS

-475 FFNHFMFVKEQT
+475 FFNHFMFVKEQS
-487 DYLEEG
+487 DYLDEG
-493 IKWTQVNF
+493 IKWSQMNF

-525 CVVPNGSEKS
+525 CMVPKGSEKA
-535 LLEKLCSNLAGD
+535 LFEKLCTNLAGD
-547 SSFKKSKQSQKYST
+547 SSFKKSKQTQKCST
-561 VRHFAVQHYAGEVH
+561 VRHFSVQHYAGEVH
-575 YNIDGWLEKNRD
+575 YNIDGWLNKNRD
-587 NVENSVLDI
+587 NVETSVLDI
-596 LSQSTHPLLKVL
+596 LSQSTHPLLKIL
-608 FPPVH
+608 FPAVPE
-613 TNNLKA
+613 NNLKN

-626 STVSFM
+626 STVSFL
-632 YKNQLQCL
+632 YKNQLQSL
-640 LDTLNTSSAHFIRCV
+640 LESLNSSSAHFIRCV

-666 DAPLVLAQLKC
+666 DAPLVLSQLRC

-701 ERYSLLLKNKE
+701 ERYSLLMKDKE
-712 KSCGASEKEKCAM
+712 KASGCSEKEQCEL
-725 ICQDA
+725 ICRNA
-730 DVRKERFAV
+730 DVRKELYAV
-739 GKTKLFCKVGVI
+739 GKTKMFCKVGVI

-757 RNDYI
+757 RNEYI

-773 RYRSIQKDLTE
+773 RYQSIQKDLIE
-784 RRKKAEAILTIQENV
+784 RRKRALAVLTIQQNV
-799 RQFAQLSQWP
+799 RQFAELSQWP

-824 RDKERIEELEKEK
+824 RDKERIEQLEKEK
-837 MKLEKEIQEMEVKN
+837 LELEEEIGDLEEKN

-856 ENLKLSMLLD
+856 ENMKLSLML
-866 REKTEKIK
+866 EKEKSEK
-874 VQKEME
+874 VKAQKEIE
-880 EVEKRGREKLLEKER
+880 EVERKGREKLLEKER
-895 EFRKTME
+895 EFRRTME

-913 LEKKYND
+913 LEKKYD
-920 QHKKV
+920 EQHKKV
-925 MKMNDILR
+925 VKMNDLLR
-933 DYERKIEQLN
+933 EYERKIEQLS
-943 MEKLDLEAEN
+943 MEKTDLEAEN
-953 LKLKESQNRQDTH
+953 QKLKDAHDRHDSH
-966 YSNLE
+966 YEQLQ
-971 KEILE
+971 KEVME

-986 QVQKLLD
+986 QVQRLLD
-993 ETNEQRITIAKLET
+993 ENNEQKLTIAKLET
-1007 ALEDEKS
+1007 LLEDEKA
-1014 RFSRQNNT
+1014 RQGRQNNT
-1022 IGDMQKLITELNEK
+1022 IGDMQKLISELNDK
-1036 IARFDQITLNE
+1036 MARLDNVALTE
-1047 RNSTRKIEREKE
+1047 RNSTRKIEREKDTLKDE
-1059 KLNEEL
+1059 LN
-1065 TTAKEIIQ
+1065 TAKSVIQ
-1073 KQAKK
+1073 KQSKK
-1078 IDELKDECRKRG
+1078 IDELKDECRRRG
-1090 NEVNRLERK
+1090 NEINRLERK
-1099 LEDKDAMMADCV
+1099 LEDKEAMMADCV

-1126 QKVEDVKRKNSK
+1126 QKVEEVKRKNSK
-1138 LENENSTQRNQIE
+1138 LENENTTQKSQIE
-1151 HFQRESSVDS
+1151 TFQRESSVDS
-1161 DYGRSSSGRMSTLG
+1161 DYGRSSSGRLSTIG

-1182 IGSFSSIR
+1182 FGSFSSIK
-1190 TVGLSRKDSISD
+1190 TVGLRRKDSESD
-1202 MTSSMYSLRGRRDST
+1202 LTSSMYSLRGRRDST
-1217 YDLTSSVIS
+1217 FDLTMPPT
-1226 SSNGLQRSP
+1226 GLQRSP

-1246 ILELE
+1246 IQDLE
-1251 KEKAAINTD
+1251 KEKSAINTE

-1290 KQTSQLQETTRQ
+1290 KQTNQLQETTRQ

-1316 LKKALADCEEWKKKH
+1316 LKKALADCDEWKKKH
-1331 EESIEDSKT
+1331 EDSIQESKT

-1353 EASEKETELKQSR
+1353 EASEKETELKTSR
-1366 MATIESAKSVLS
+1366 MAIIESAKTALNS
-1378 GELARTQA
+1378 ELQRTQA
-1386 ELDRCRQIIQ
+1386 ELDRCRQIIA

-1406 TLGNSFERH
+1406 TLGTSFERH

-1458 HFENKTERLL
+1458 HFENKVEKYL